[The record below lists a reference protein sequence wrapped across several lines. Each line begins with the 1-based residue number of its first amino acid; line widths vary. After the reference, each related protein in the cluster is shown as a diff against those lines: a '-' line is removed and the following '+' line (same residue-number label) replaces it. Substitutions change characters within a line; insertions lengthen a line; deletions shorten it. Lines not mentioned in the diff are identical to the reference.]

1 MYIELTWNYPR
12 ADPSL
17 CASSLHNVESTSTAT
32 WEAQEKEQKNTKLG
46 MKVSLFRMKETSQ
59 QI

>member
-17 CASSLHNVESTSTAT
+17 CASSLHNVESTSNAT